1 MQFLI
6 LLPPGLSAVWE
17 VGGMM
22 WGQGVTGQRPLVNLA
37 LVLPC
42 GLLPG
47 TYTQKVETQF
57 HGWRLAWNGFP
68 GEVVSPW
75 DLGAFKLSW

>member
-1 MQFLI
+1 
-6 LLPPGLSAVWE
+6 
-17 VGGMM
+17 M
-22 WGQGVTGQRPLVNLA
+22 WGQGATGQRPLVNLA